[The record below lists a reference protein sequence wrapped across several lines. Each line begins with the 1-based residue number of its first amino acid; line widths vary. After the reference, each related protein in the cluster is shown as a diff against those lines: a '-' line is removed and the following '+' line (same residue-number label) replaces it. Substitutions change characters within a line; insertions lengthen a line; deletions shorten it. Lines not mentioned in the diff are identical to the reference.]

1 MLGQVHDGDAVQM
14 VVLMLDAAGEHVIG
28 LQFKPLAVAVLCL
41 DLDVLRALD
50 RAVMSRERQ
59 AAFVQLDLLVA
70 QLEDLGV
77 DELNELVLVVRG
89 NLLGQVAAAGA
100 PCGRSGGTTVPAA
113 ACDRRAAR
121 CNSDISAH
129 GRRWCTCRWC
139 GSRGG

>member
-50 RAVMSRERQ
+50 RAVMSREGQ
-59 AAFVQLDLLVA
+59 AALIQLDLLVA

-89 NLLGQVAAAGA
+89 NLLGQVAVIQADEQAAHHA
-100 PCGRSGGTTVPAA
+100 HL
-113 ACDRRAAR
+113 RA
-121 CNSDISAH
+121 
-129 GRRWCTCRWC
+129 GQT
-139 GSRGG
+139 